1 MMTMVVSAARSS
13 KRLGRLSQARACPGF
28 FLQTWRLTLSNL
40 LPQEQVDDSVYTN
53 TDGLRRQFTVTPS
66 DTVIRLAL
74 ELKLAP

>member
-1 MMTMVVSAARSS
+1 M
-13 KRLGRLSQARACPGF
+13 
-28 FLQTWRLTLSNL
+28 TLSNL